1 MPGESLQTRVR
12 RLAASFVLG
21 VTLLAA
27 CGTAL
32 AQRETGGGSTPQPK
46 GKPAGTTPGPSG
58 KPVSVT
64 FADEPLRIDAL
75 GMSVQIPVG
84 SVAST
89 TTVGNKPT
97 IQIVPGPGE
106 RLIDDKAWMI
116 SITTPKTTNVATGIK
131 DSLDQIVSLLQG
143 SFGIT
148 DPSQKSVVSTSAEVL
163 ERTDDLIIRGQAAGR
178 VYMRLPAAQNK
189 KIVKGYTIF
198 NPSPKQFVMF
208 ELVTL
213 SDAYAEVK
221 PTYEVIVAT
230 TTFKDATV
238 LNTDRALAIKAGER
252 IFSDL
257 SDADYMS
264 AMGAKESWQR
274 LYAPAKSGSDEDATE
289 LGYRGLAFW
298 KGRRG
303 EVNPELPRSKWAEAD
318 NQEGYLAKLT
328 VRLLDTV
335 VPVGGADKQRQTA
348 FIDTV
353 AVYFM
358 TTDRKE
364 EAWSVRMVKRD
375 VTGKELGRW
384 TETGARLGNEVTA
397 IVGESKDGGRP
408 ILAPFSPDGYICQ
421 VETYLLPTFMVRAGI
436 KGSVETLEAGFYSFR
451 DESVSFRRDVLKADP
466 QRAGTWT
473 MTTRFRDEG
482 QPQTYVF
489 NAKGDL
495 IRTELADGRLWEPVE
510 IDWLYKLWQRK
521 GLPTEV
527 KAGKPARK
535 TK

>member
-1 MPGESLQTRVR
+1 MPASLTCPSNRCH
-12 RLAASFVLG
+12 LLVLG
-21 VTLLAA
+21 VAA
-27 CGTAL
+27 VMLGVCGRAA
-32 AQRETGGGSTPQPK
+32 AQRDPASTPQPK
-46 GKPAGTTPGPSG
+46 KGSPTAPSGTTG

-64 FADEPLRIDAL
+64 FADEPLRIDAI

-84 SVAST
+84 SVANT
-89 TTVGNKPT
+89 TTVGNQPT
-97 IQIVPGPGE
+97 IQIIPGPGGH
-106 RLIDDKAWMI
+106 LVNDKAWMI
-116 SITTPKTTNVATGIK
+116 SITTPKTTNAQTGIK
-131 DSLDQIVSLLQG
+131 ESLDQIVSLLQG
-143 SFGIT
+143 SFGVT

-163 ERTDDLIIRGQAAGR
+163 ERTDDLLIQGQSASR
-178 VYMRLPAAQNK
+178 VYIRLPAAKNK
-189 KIVKGYTIF
+189 NIVKGYTIF
-198 NPSPKQFVMF
+198 NPSAKQFVLF
-208 ELVTL
+208 ELVTPVE
-213 SDAYAEVK
+213 AFAHVK
-221 PTYEVIVAT
+221 QTYEVIVAT
-230 TTFKDATV
+230 ATFKDATII
-238 LNTDRALAIKAGER
+238 NTDRALAVKTGER

-264 AMGAKESWQR
+264 AMGGKESWQR
-274 LYAPAKSGSDEDATE
+274 LYTPAKSGSDEDAQE
-289 LGYRGLAFW
+289 LGYRGLSFW

-303 EVNPELPRSKWAEAD
+303 EVNPELPRSKWTAAD

-328 VRLLDTV
+328 VRLLDSV
-335 VPVGGADKQRQTA
+335 VPVGGLEKQRQTA

-397 IVGESKDGGRP
+397 IVGESTDGGRP
-408 ILAPFSPDGYICQ
+408 ILAPFNPDGYICQ
-421 VETYLLPTFMVRAGI
+421 VETYLLPTFMVKAGI
-436 KGSVETLEAGFYSFR
+436 KGNVDTLEAGFYSFR

-489 NAKGDL
+489 NTKGDL

-527 KAGKPARK
+527 KAAKPARK